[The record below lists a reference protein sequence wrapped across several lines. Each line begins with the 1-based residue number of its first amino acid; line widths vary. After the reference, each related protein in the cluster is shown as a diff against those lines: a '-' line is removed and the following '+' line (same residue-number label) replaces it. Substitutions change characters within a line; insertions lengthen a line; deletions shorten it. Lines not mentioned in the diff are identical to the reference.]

1 MKTKKLTLIAISVF
15 MIFILTGQVNSQTIY
30 KTKKTAYPQMS
41 VSGLGGVTFP
51 VGKFSEKYKPGPT
64 FGMDLSYK
72 VNKEVG
78 FFGKFGYSIFPNKLA
93 GGAPDGKYL
102 EYTAGPRYY
111 FTSKNL
117 KSSLFVEAGLGG
129 YSFMQPAYRV
139 NEIEVA
145 EYQATNFG
153 LNAGIGGVLNLG
165 RDVDLL
171 FKAKYHNILT
181 PDGSTSFIEPVLGID
196 VRF

>member
-1 MKTKKLTLIAISVF
+1 MKTKKLTLLAMIVFAILIS
-15 MIFILTGQVNSQTIY
+15 TGNVNSQTIY
-30 KTKKTAYPQMS
+30 KTKKTAYPQFS
-41 VSGLGGVTFP
+41 VSGLGGVSFP
-51 VGKFSEKYKPGPT
+51 VGKFGENYKPGPT
-64 FGMDLSYK
+64 VGLDLSYK

-78 FFGKFGYSIFPNKLA
+78 FFGKFGYSIFPSKIA
-93 GGAPDGKYL
+93 GGVPDGKYL
-102 EYTAGPRYY
+102 EYTVGPRYY

-129 YSFMQPAYRV
+129 YSFSQPAYSV
-139 NEIEVA
+139 NEVQVP
-145 EYQATNFG
+145 EYQTTNFG
-153 LNAGIGGVLNLG
+153 LNAGLGGVLNLG